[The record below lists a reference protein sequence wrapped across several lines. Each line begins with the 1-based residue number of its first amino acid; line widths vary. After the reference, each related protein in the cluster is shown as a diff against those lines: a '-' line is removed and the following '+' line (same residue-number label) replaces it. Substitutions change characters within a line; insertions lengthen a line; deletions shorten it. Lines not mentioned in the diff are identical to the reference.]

1 MKGCFMFLELYL
13 MCLCFS
19 HLFTLALLS
28 FNFFLIIICLF
39 IFLPIVSHDDCP
51 LGQSS
56 SSCLLFPLGWVPVFF
71 ITCWFFVL
79 LRQKVR
85 VLITDQLSAVT
96 TKLAKGF
103 SMGFQGGSGQ
113 SPNDPAMGKQGVL
126 GITCLCALLLSF
138 HSTFCCLGSYVCC
151 SESNPSYTFPGKHF
165 WNPPPYCA
173 HIHSLVFR
181 NIH

>member
-1 MKGCFMFLELYL
+1 MNPKGLWKCMLQIFLSHHLMKGCFMFLELYL
-13 MCLCFS
+13 MRLCFS

-103 SMGFQGGSGQ
+103 SMGFQGVQ
-113 SPNDPAMGKQGVL
+113 VNHQMIQPWANKEFLASPVSVL
-126 GITCLCALLLSF
+126 FSS
-138 HSTFCCLGSYVCC
+138 HSTQLS
-151 SESNPSYTFPGKHF
+151 
-165 WNPPPYCA
+165 A
-173 HIHSLVFR
+173 A
-181 NIH
+181 